1 MTIKMTQYEIAGFIS
16 ELTEE
21 SGNWYRADDPAM
33 QDELGKLFDMLDE
46 HPEEVL
52 RHPEIYNVEV

>member
-1 MTIKMTQYEIAGFIS
+1 MTQFDIAGYIS

-21 SGNWYRADDPAM
+21 SGNWYRADDPVM
-33 QDELGKLFDMLDE
+33 QSELDRLMDMLDE

-52 RHPEIYNVEV
+52 KHPEIYNMEEI